1 VPHLRDGLIVAKVG
15 HFRGSENPDIPIGHA
30 AKTSLADAETRT
42 TFPKRE
48 APKNKSENL
57 HVFRPRKNTT
67 QNTTIH
73 HAIHHNFTTIY
84 HHKTHQNPQNP
95 L

>member
-1 VPHLRDGLIVAKVG
+1 MAS
-15 HFRGSENPDIPIGHA
+15 FS
-30 AKTSLADAETRT
+30 T
-42 TFPKRE
+42 PKITMQ
-48 APKNKSENL
+48 
-57 HVFRPRKNTT
+57 F
-67 QNTTIH
+67 TTIY

>member
-1 VPHLRDGLIVAKVG
+1 VSAPDWSMDLRIGPVNASKHQKINFEKVAR
-15 HFRGSENPDIPIGHA
+15 FSTP
-30 AKTSLADAETRT
+30 
-42 TFPKRE
+42 
-48 APKNKSENL
+48 
-57 HVFRPRKNTT
+57 KNTT

-84 HHKTHQNPQNP
+84 HHKTHQNQQNP

>member
-1 VPHLRDGLIVAKVG
+1 MN
-15 HFRGSENPDIPIGHA
+15 GSEQ
-30 AKTSLADAETRT
+30 
-42 TFPKRE
+42 KRE
-48 APKNKSENL
+48 PHSQNGNPSKINPKKVSC
-57 HVFRPRKNTT
+57 FSTPKNTT

>member
-1 VPHLRDGLIVAKVG
+1 MDFARSSIIFLKKLTQIVAC
-15 HFRGSENPDIPIGHA
+15 FS
-30 AKTSLADAETRT
+30 T
-42 TFPKRE
+42 
-48 APKNKSENL
+48 PKNTMQ
-57 HVFRPRKNTT
+57 F
-67 QNTTIH
+67 TTIH